1 MGVEDSSIV
10 VDHINHRQFDNRKS
24 ELRICSSIENSYN
37 TSLSKNNTSGKNGVS
52 KMNNGKY
59 RAYIFQNYKQIHL
72 GVYDTLEEASATRD
86 RASILLYG
94 EFANINV

>member
-1 MGVEDSSIV
+1 
-10 VDHINHRQFDNRKS
+10 
-24 ELRICSSIENSYN
+24 
-37 TSLSKNNTSGKNGVS
+37 
-52 KMNNGKY
+52 MNNGKY

-72 GVYDTLEEASATRD
+72 GVYDTLEEASAARD